1 MFVFCV
7 LHRRD
12 RLFDECMCFKSDAVR
27 DVWTVNVCVSVS
39 LFAGMNGDWYTDP
52 MCSLETD
59 SRQLSI
65 VKQRQLNKLKEQEE
79 EQEEAGEVM
88 DRDAVSPTK
97 LALSFFPPVTNRE
110 KCTMREQ
117 EKDIHVVQHRG
128 DAVCQT

>member
-7 LHRRD
+7 MHRRD
-12 RLFDECMCFKSDAVR
+12 RLFDECMCFKSDTVR

-88 DRDAVSPTK
+88 DRDTVSPTEW
-97 LALSFFPPVTNRE
+97 ALSFFTPVTNRE
-110 KCTMREQ
+110 KRTMREQ
-117 EKDIHVVQHRG
+117 EKDIHVV
-128 DAVCQT
+128 

>member
-7 LHRRD
+7 MHRRD

-27 DVWTVNVCVSVS
+27 DVWTVNVCVSMS

-88 DRDAVSPTK
+88 DRDTVSPT
-97 LALSFFPPVTNRE
+97 E
-110 KCTMREQ
+110 
-117 EKDIHVVQHRG
+117 
-128 DAVCQT
+128 